1 MTDHARAGGRI
12 ALMGLLVAGALAG
25 TAGSAGAQYYSY
37 YDEGDPFPPYR
48 EFRQRDYGYRYA
60 PPPPSVRVA
69 PNDAGRHFAARNY
82 GLARVDRSIDRGNL
96 RIIDG
101 VTADGRHLRIVLD
114 AWSGDIL
121 RRITL
126 PSPPQ
131 TAPRVARVDP
141 REEHAAP
148 RAHLVP
154 RPPERPAELRPPAE
168 PAPPVEATAPATTA
182 PPPAAMP
189 PEPTPGPTD
198 PQTGADKPKLVNP
211 EDVRG
216 IEEGER
222 QPPIAAAQ
230 PAVPA
235 PEAQPIAP
243 PTPLEAVPSAAPA
256 PTTPETQIAP
266 VAPLE

>member
-1 MTDHARAGGRI
+1 MTYHAAAGGRI

-25 TAGSAGAQYYSY
+25 TASSASAQYYSY

-101 VTADGRHLRIVLD
+101 VAADGRHLRIVLD

-131 TAPRVARVDP
+131 PAPRVARIDP
-141 REEHAAP
+141 RDVYFVVHKKP
-148 RAHLVP
+148 DG
-154 RPPERPAELRPPAE
+154 
-168 PAPPVEATAPATTA
+168 TY
-182 PPPAAMP
+182 
-189 PEPTPGPTD
+189 
-198 PQTGADKPKLVNP
+198 TGHSALGQVDKLFPKGTLITMRNWNT
-211 EDVRG
+211 
-216 IEEGER
+216 ILK
-222 QPPIAAAQ
+222 AAA
-230 PAVPA
+230 
-235 PEAQPIAP
+235 
-243 PTPLEAVPSAAPA
+243 
-256 PTTPETQIAP
+256 
-266 VAPLE
+266 

>member
-1 MTDHARAGGRI
+1 MKDHATAAGRI

-25 TAGSAGAQYYSY
+25 ATGSASAQYYSF

-48 EFRQRDYGYRYA
+48 EYRQRDYGYRYA
-60 PPPPSVRVA
+60 PPPPSVRVS

-82 GLARVDRSIDRGNL
+82 GLARVDRSVDRGNL

-101 VTADGRHLRIVLD
+101 VAADGRHLRLVLD
-114 AWSGDIL
+114 AWSGDLL

-126 PSPPQ
+126 PGQPQ
-131 TAPRVARVDP
+131 LAPRVARIDP

-148 RAHLVP
+148 RPHLVP
-154 RPPERPAELRPPAE
+154 QPPERPAALRPPAE
-168 PAPPVEATAPATTA
+168 PARPVEAVAPATTS

-189 PEPTPGPTD
+189 PAPSPGPAD

-235 PEAQPIAP
+235 PAAQPIAP
-243 PTPLEAVPSAAPA
+243 PAPPEAAPPAAAA
-256 PTTPETQIAP
+256 PTPDTQIAP

>member
-1 MTDHARAGGRI
+1 MTDHATAGRRI

-25 TAGSAGAQYYSY
+25 TAGGASAQYYGFD
-37 YDEGDPFPPYR
+37 DEADPFPPYS
-48 EFRQRDYGYRYA
+48 EYRQRDYGYRYA

-69 PNDAGRHFAARNY
+69 PNDAGRHFAARSY

-101 VTADGRHLRIVLD
+101 VTADGRHLRLVLD
-114 AWSGDIL
+114 ASSGDLL

-126 PSPPQ
+126 PSP
-131 TAPRVARVDP
+131 APRVARVDP

-148 RAHLVP
+148 RPHLVP
-154 RPPERPAELRPPAE
+154 QPPERPAELKPPAE
-168 PAPPVEATAPATTA
+168 PTPPVEATAPATTA
-182 PPPAAMP
+182 PQPAARP
-189 PEPTPGPTD
+189 PEPTPGPTA
-198 PQTGADKPKLVNP
+198 PQTGVDKPKLVNP

-216 IEEGER
+216 VEEGER

-230 PAVPA
+230 PAAPA

-243 PTPLEAVPSAAPA
+243 PAPLEAAPAAPA
-256 PTTPETQIAP
+256 PASAPETQIAP
-266 VAPLE
+266 VTPLE

>member
-1 MTDHARAGGRI
+1 MMHHATPGRRI

-25 TAGSAGAQYYSY
+25 TAGSANAQYYSY

-82 GLARVDRSIDRGNL
+82 GLARVDRSVDRGNL

-114 AWSGDIL
+114 AWSGDLL

-126 PSPPQ
+126 PSQP
-131 TAPRVARVDP
+131 APRVARVDP

-148 RAHLVP
+148 RPHLVP
-154 RPPERPAELRPPAE
+154 QPPERPAELKAPAE
-168 PAPPVEATAPATTA
+168 PAPPVEATAPATTS

-189 PEPTPGPTD
+189 PEPSPGPTD
-198 PQTGADKPKLVNP
+198 PQSGADKPKLVNP
-211 EDVRG
+211 DDVRG

-222 QPPIAAAQ
+222 KPPIAAAQ
-230 PAVPA
+230 PDVPA
-235 PEAQPIAP
+235 PAAQPIAP
-243 PTPLEAVPSAAPA
+243 PTSLDAAPPTA
-256 PTTPETQIAP
+256 PTPTPSSEAEIAP